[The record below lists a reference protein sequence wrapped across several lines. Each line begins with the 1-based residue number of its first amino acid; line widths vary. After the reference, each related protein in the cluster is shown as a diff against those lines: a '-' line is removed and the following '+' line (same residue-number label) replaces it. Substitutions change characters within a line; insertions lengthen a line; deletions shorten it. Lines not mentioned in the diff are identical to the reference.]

1 MLFILIFEG
10 RPIFFI
16 QKRAGFKG
24 KPFFMYK
31 YRSMNNKLGLDG
43 ELLSDK
49 KRITPLGNFLRK
61 SSLDELPNLVNVIK
75 GEMSIIGPRPLPLK
89 YIPLYS
95 KQQIKRQLLKP
106 GITGLAQVKGRNLL
120 SWEERLKL
128 DVVYIEKISFFLD
141 LNVLFQTFL
150 ITIRKKG
157 VSSTTSATMEEFKG
171 NFEVKS

>member
-1 MLFILIFEG
+1 MILEG
-10 RPIFFI
+10 KPIFFT
-16 QKRAGFKG
+16 QKRAGHKG
-24 KPFFMYK
+24 IPFIMYK
-31 YRSMNNKLGLDG
+31 YRSMNNKLGIDG

-49 KRITPLGNFLRK
+49 KRLTPLGYFLRK
-61 SSLDELPNLVNVIK
+61 TSLDELPNLINVIR

-95 KQQIKRQLLKP
+95 KQQLKRQLVKP

-128 DVVYIEKISFFLD
+128 DVVYTEKLSFFLD
-141 LNVLFQTFL
+141 ISILFQTFF

-157 VSSTTSATMEEFKG
+157 ISSTTSVTMDEFKG
-171 NFEVKS
+171 NLKNKP